1 MMGGTLL
8 PQASKA
14 LLPGSA
20 AHAMA
25 GTQAA
30 ILLEVEDLS
39 VHFPVGAKG
48 LGKRA
53 QTLRAV
59 DGVSLHVAA
68 GETLGIVGESGCG
81 KTTLGRA
88 ILRLLTPTSGS
99 IRFEGQDM
107 TRAKGAGLAPMRRAL
122 QAIFQDPFGSLNPRM
137 RVRDIIGEPLVNR
150 GWPRARIAAR
160 VTEVMGIVGLPPEY
174 GTRYPHAFS
183 GGQRQRI
190 GIARALAPSPRLIVC
205 DEAVSALDVSIQ
217 AQILNLLKDVQAEF
231 GVAYLF
237 VSHNLAVVRHLSHR
251 VAVMYLGRIVELS
264 DEPRLFAA
272 PLHPYTA
279 ALIAAVPEP
288 DPTRAL
294 GPPALEGD
302 LPSPLAMPSGCAF
315 RTRCPIAA
323 ERCKIEAPALVEHA
337 PGRFARC
344 HFPGSYRPA
353 MEQLT

>member
-1 MMGGTLL
+1 M
-8 PQASKA
+8 SR
-14 LLPGSA
+14 
-20 AHAMA
+20 
-25 GTQAA
+25 
-30 ILLEVEDLS
+30 LLEIENLA
-39 VHFPVGAKG
+39 VHFPVGAG
-48 LGKRA
+48 GFGRPA
-53 QTLRAV
+53 QKLRAI
-59 DGVSLHVAA
+59 DGVSLTVDA
-68 GETLGIVGESGCG
+68 GETLGVVGESGCG

-88 ILRLLTPTSGS
+88 ILRLLAPTSGT
-99 IRFEGQDM
+99 IRFEGKDI
-107 TRAKGAGLAPMRRAL
+107 TRAGSEELAPMRRAL

-137 RVRDIIGEPLVNR
+137 RVRDIVGEPLVNL
-150 GWPRARIAAR
+150 GWQRARIAAR
-160 VTEVMGIVGLPPEY
+160 VAEVMRIVGLPPEY
-174 GTRYPHAFS
+174 ATRYPHAFS

-217 AQILNLLKDVQAEF
+217 AQILNLLKDVQVEF

-264 DEPRLFAA
+264 DEASLFAA

-288 DPTRAL
+288 DPTRPL

-302 LPSPLAMPSGCAF
+302 LPSPLAPPSGCAF

-323 ERCKIEAPALVEHA
+323 ERCAHDAPALTEHV
-337 PGRFARC
+337 PGRFVRC
-344 HFPGSYRPA
+344 HFPGTYRPA
-353 MEQLT
+353 WSPP

>member
-1 MMGGTLL
+1 MSD
-8 PQASKA
+8 AV
-14 LLPGSA
+14 SA
-20 AHAMA
+20 
-25 GTQAA
+25 
-30 ILLEVEDLS
+30 LLEVEDLA
-39 VHFPVGAKG
+39 VHFPVGSEGFRK
-48 LGKRA
+48 A
-53 QTLRAV
+53 QQVLRAV
-59 DGVSLHVAA
+59 DGVSLSVQA

-88 ILRLLTPTSGS
+88 ILRLLTPTAGV
-99 IRFEGQDM
+99 IRFEGMDI

-122 QAIFQDPFGSLNPRM
+122 QAIFQDPFGSLNPRL
-137 RVRDIIGEPLVNR
+137 RVRDIVGEPLVNL
-150 GWPRARIAAR
+150 GWPRARIEAR
-160 VTEVMGIVGLPPEY
+160 VAEAMRIVGLPPEY
-174 GTRYPHAFS
+174 ATRYPHAFS

-264 DEPRLFAA
+264 DEASLFAA

-288 DPTRAL
+288 DPTHAL

-302 LPSPLAMPSGCAF
+302 LPSPMSPPSGCTF
-315 RTRCPIAA
+315 RTRCPIAVD
-323 ERCKIEAPALVEHA
+323 RCRGEAPALAEYA

-344 HFPGSYRPA
+344 HFPGTYRPRS
-353 MEQLT
+353 

>member
-1 MMGGTLL
+1 MSEAWPPQGTRV
-8 PQASKA
+8 ASGA
-14 LLPGSA
+14 SS
-20 AHAMA
+20 M
-25 GTQAA
+25 
-30 ILLEVEDLS
+30 LLEVENLA
-39 VHFPVGAKG
+39 VHFPVGPAGWRKE
-48 LGKRA
+48 
-53 QTLRAV
+53 QQVLRAV
-59 DGVSLHVAA
+59 DGVSLNVRA

-88 ILRLLTPTSGS
+88 ILRLLTPTAGV
-99 IRFEGQDM
+99 IRFEGQDIS
-107 TRAKGAGLAPMRRAL
+107 RAKGAELAPMRRAL
-122 QAIFQDPFGSLNPRM
+122 QAIFQDPFGSLNPRL
-137 RVRDIIGEPLVNR
+137 RVRDIVAEPLVNLA
-150 GWPRARIAAR
+150 WPRARIEAR
-160 VTEVMGIVGLPPEY
+160 VDEVMRTVGLPPEY
-174 GTRYPHAFS
+174 ATRYPHAFS

-217 AQILNLLKDVQAEF
+217 AQILNLLGDVQAEF

-264 DEPRLFAA
+264 DEASLFAA

-288 DPTRAL
+288 DPTKAL

-302 LPSPLAMPSGCAF
+302 LPSPMAPPSGCSF

-323 ERCKIEAPALVEHA
+323 ERCASEAPALSEYA

-344 HFPGSYRPA
+344 HFPGAYRPI
-353 MEQLT
+353 EPK